1 MPAATRTTDAGLL
14 PPRNYPNLHPQ
25 QSDHPADLTSHMT
38 RKLKIAII
46 GSGNIGTDLLMKI
59 RRSTMLECRLFIGRN
74 PDSLGLVRARE
85 VGVPVSAAGIQAIID
100 RPELC
105 DLVFDAT
112 SAAEHVKHH
121 PILKGLGKQVI
132 DMTPSH
138 VGTMAIPAINLD
150 QLTTEQNVNMVSC
163 GGQASTPLAYA
174 IAQTHAEVE
183 YYEVVSSISALSSG
197 PATRANLDE
206 YIDTTETALQKF
218 TGCANVKTILILN
231 PAHPPIH
238 MQTTV
243 SAKVAKADLDRLRPV
258 VDRMVATIQRY
269 VPGYQM
275 IVPPVFEH
283 NRIVMMV
290 RVTGLG
296 DFLPSY
302 AGNLDIINCAAIATA
317 EHFALCQAK
326 KVQS

>member
-1 MPAATRTTDAGLL
+1 MAAR
-14 PPRNYPNLHPQ
+14 
-25 QSDHPADLTSHMT
+25 
-38 RKLKIAII
+38 LKVAIL

-59 RRSTMLECRLFIGRN
+59 RRSPLLECTLFIGR
-74 PDSLGLVRARE
+74 SRESRGLVRARE
-85 VGVPVSAAGIQAIID
+85 IGVPVSDNGIQAIIQQ
-100 RPELC
+100 PELC

-112 SAAEHVKHH
+112 SATEHLKHE
-121 PILKGLGKQVI
+121 PILMRLGKRII
-132 DMTPSH
+132 DMTPSQ
-138 VGTMAIPAINLD
+138 VGAMAVPAINLSR
-150 QLTTEQNVNMVSC
+150 LLEYRNVNMVSC

-174 IAQTHAEVE
+174 IAQTHPEVE
-183 YYEVVSSISALSSG
+183 YFEVVSSISSLSAG

-206 YIDTTETALQKF
+206 YIETTETALRRF
-218 TGCANVKTILILN
+218 TGCEHTKTILILN
-231 PAHPPIH
+231 PAQPPIH

-258 VDRMVATIQRY
+258 INQMVANIQRY

-283 NRIVMMV
+283 NRIVVMV
-290 RVTGLG
+290 RVSGLG

-317 EHFALCQAK
+317 EHYARSACAET
-326 KVQS
+326 